1 MLKVT
6 FKGKVYEY
14 DVKEQMEALTGTESI
29 MVEDYLGGWSKFRAP
44 ANMTRSAVVMVWFA
58 LKAAGEPKT
67 FEEISDTKGF
77 PFQDDAFT
85 ADDTDTLDGQSPPEP
100 TPLTTTA
107 PKPDSPAG
115 EPKPALKSLSG
126 NG

>member
-6 FKGKVYEY
+6 FRGKVYEY

-29 MVEDYLGGWSKFRAP
+29 MVEDYLGGWSQFRAP

-67 FEEISDTKGF
+67 FEEIAGTKGF
-77 PFQDDAFT
+77 PFKDDAFT

-100 TPLTTTA
+100 TPLTTTV
-107 PKPDSPAG
+107 
-115 EPKPALKSLSG
+115 PKPALPDDGPRLVPKSLSG

>member
-6 FKGKVYEY
+6 FRGKQYEY

-29 MVEDYLGGWSKFRAP
+29 MVEDYLGGWSQFRAP

-58 LKAAGEPKT
+58 LRSAGEPKT

-77 PFQDDAFT
+77 PFQDEAFT
-85 ADDTDTLDGQSPPEP
+85 ADDTDDLDGQSPPEP
-100 TPLTTTA
+100 TPMTTTA
-107 PKPDSPAG
+107 QKPDSP
-115 EPKPALKSLSG
+115 EDVPRLVPKTSSG